1 MRPGDPEM
9 NRVRIL
15 ATTTE
20 TIPNLEAAAVLMA
33 AVQAVPSKG
42 PPSILQLGLS
52 LQMELRWGS

>member
-15 ATTTE
+15 ATTE
-20 TIPNLEAAAVLMA
+20 TIPNLEAAAVSMA

-42 PPSILQLGLS
+42 PPSILQ
-52 LQMELRWGS
+52 